1 MKQILSTLLTIAAL
15 PLIAE
20 PTCALCELHKAYN
33 KEHPGDYEYY
43 EDYLKANP
51 GKEEIKKE
59 ELAKDPKK
67 ET

>member
-1 MKQILSTLLTIAAL
+1 MKQILSVLLTVVAL

-33 KEHPGDYEYY
+33 KEHPGDFEYY
-43 EDYLKANP
+43 DDYLKANP
-51 GKEEIKKE
+51 DKEGIKKDE
-59 ELAKDPKK
+59 PVKEPKK